1 MVNYSV
7 RKLLSYTLILNL
19 AVLLPFKHKFLTI
32 CTQVYFFP
40 LSFCFLYCIFFN
52 FITIT
57 QNNFGYVM
65 NIGTE
70 PVENFLGINDGR
82 KITASVL

>member
-40 LSFCFLYCIFFN
+40 LSLFFILHIFN

>member
-1 MVNYSV
+1 MYSSV
-7 RKLLSYTLILNL
+7 FFSTT
-19 AVLLPFKHKFLTI
+19 FL
-32 CTQVYFFP
+32 FFR
-40 LSFCFLYCIFFN
+40 LHIFD

>member
-1 MVNYSV
+1 MYSSV
-7 RKLLSYTLILNL
+7 FFFTIFLFFIL
-19 AVLLPFKHKFLTI
+19 HI
-32 CTQVYFFP
+32 
-40 LSFCFLYCIFFN
+40 FN